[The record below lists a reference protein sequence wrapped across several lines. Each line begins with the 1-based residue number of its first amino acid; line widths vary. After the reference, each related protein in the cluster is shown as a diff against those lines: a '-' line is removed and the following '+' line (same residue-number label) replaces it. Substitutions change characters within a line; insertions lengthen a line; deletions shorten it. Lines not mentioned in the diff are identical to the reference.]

1 MTDDPCDAVLDRKGA
16 NAYPALAALAFLRPR
31 YGFHV
36 MAGKALRRRFSRVY
50 PHFRPPDLFGLVA
63 DIESYP
69 AFVPGCLQT
78 RVLSRRDNVL
88 LVENVFGAGPLR
100 QKFTSQATLDSP
112 DKLCITSDSGIWRR
126 FRMDWRFEPSGSGCR
141 LSCDM
146 ELEFLSGLLNAVA
159 PFAAPDVESR
169 ILRAFELRA
178 EKILGPGESKGNR

>member
-1 MTDDPCDAVLDRKGA
+1 
-16 NAYPALAALAFLRPR
+16 
-31 YGFHV
+31 
-36 MAGKALRRRFSRVY
+36 MAGKALQRRFSRVY
-50 PHFRPPDLFGLVA
+50 PQFRPSDLFGLVA

-69 AFVPGCLQT
+69 AFVPGCLKT

-88 LVENVFGAGPLR
+88 LVDNVFGAGPLR
-100 QKFTSQATLDSP
+100 QKFTSRATLDSP
-112 DKLCITSDSGIWRR
+112 DKLCITSDNGVWRR
-126 FRMDWRFEPSGSGCR
+126 FRMDWRFESVGNGCR